1 MTKASGP
8 NNIRWEPGLVDLED
22 RARRSG
28 HLPLCVW
35 ITGLSGAGKST
46 VAKRAE
52 KLLFD
57 EGYQAMRLDGDN
69 VRHGVNA
76 DLGFSEA
83 DREENIRRV
92 AQVARLF
99 YDFGHIVLCTFI
111 SPAARHRDYAR
122 SLFSEGQFLEVYLRC
137 PIEEAERRDPKGL
150 YRKARA
156 GHIKNFTGIDAPYEE
171 PSAPEILC
179 DTATSSEADVVGD
192 VVAKIRSS
200 ARL

>member
-1 MTKASGP
+1 MSQDLGSK
-8 NNIRWEPGLVDLED
+8 NIRWEPGLVALED
-22 RARRSG
+22 RARKNG
-28 HLPLCVW
+28 HRPVCVW

-46 VAKRAE
+46 VAKHAE
-52 KLLFD
+52 KILFD

-69 VRHGVNA
+69 VRHGVSA

-111 SPAARHRDYAR
+111 SPAASHRDYAR
-122 SLFSEGQFLEVYLRC
+122 ALFPAGQFLEVYLRC

-156 GHIKNFTGIDAPYEE
+156 GEIKHFTGIDAPYEE
-171 PSAPEILC
+171 PQAAEIVC
-179 DTATSSEADVVGD
+179 DTASSSEADVVGE
-192 VVAKIRSS
+192 VVQAIRAS